1 MIGCSVDFGTIVSHA
16 SAPSIIS
23 SAGVFHFKCTPNF
36 SANLSFSFV
45 LWSTRSSLSAV
56 SSPYLFLPQFPL
68 STVSR
73 LFRILGKRWHG
84 TLSDLTMGDL
94 ITPSY
99 NTCCLDFFRI
109 LGKRWH
115 GTISNLTMGDLITPE
130 RLALLV
136 SVGTLVV
143 VTIASVLT
151 ILFFTRWTYYWS
163 LFCAEIMSETFSP
176 QSFMTYIFI
185 RNAWRRREV
194 EEFTVEVTHMWKVHT
209 QIKIQ
214 KGQILTYEN

>member
-1 MIGCSVDFGTIVSHA
+1 MSSISNVLPTFRPIYHFLLCCEVQE
-16 SAPSIIS
+16 APYQQWAVLI
-23 SAGVFHFKCTPNF
+23 F
-36 SANLSFSFV
+36 SCHS
-45 LWSTRSSLSAV
+45 
-56 SSPYLFLPQFPL
+56 FPL
-68 STVSR
+68 STVSG
-73 LFRILGKRWHG
+73 LWV
-84 TLSDLTMGDL
+84 TS
-94 ITPSY
+94 
-99 NTCCLDFFRI
+99 CLDFFRI

-115 GTISNLTMGDLITPE
+115 GTLSNLTMGDLITPE

-163 LFCAEIMSETFSP
+163 IFCTEIMSETFSP

>member
-1 MIGCSVDFGTIVSHA
+1 MIGCSLDFGTNVSHA

-23 SAGVFHFKCTPNF
+23 SAGVFHFKCTPKF
-36 SANLSFSFV
+36 PANLSFSFV

-73 LFRILGKRWHG
+73 LWV
-84 TLSDLTMGDL
+84 
-94 ITPSY
+94 
-99 NTCCLDFFRI
+99 TCCLDFFRI

-115 GTISNLTMGDLITPE
+115 GTLSDLTMGDLITPE

-163 LFCAEIMSETFSP
+163 LFCTEIMSETFSP

-194 EEFTVEVTHMWKVHT
+194 EEFTVEVTHMWEVHT

>member
-1 MIGCSVDFGTIVSHA
+1 MYTVLQCGIWFSGRPMIGCSLDFGTNVSHA

-36 SANLSFSFV
+36 PANLSFSFV

-56 SSPYLFLPQFPL
+56 SSPYLLLPQFSPL
-68 STVSR
+68 YSFRAVSDF
-73 LFRILGKRWHG
+73 LLIVKPWTFSESFVKPLIWDPFRV
-84 TLSDLTMGDL
+84 
-94 ITPSY
+94 SY
-99 NTCCLDFFRI
+99 L
-109 LGKRWH
+109 
-115 GTISNLTMGDLITPE
+115 SNLTMGDLITPE

-163 LFCAEIMSETFSP
+163 LFCTEIMSETFSP
-176 QSFMTYIFI
+176 QSFMTDIFI

-194 EEFTVEVTHMWKVHT
+194 EEFTVEVTHM
-209 QIKIQ
+209 
-214 KGQILTYEN
+214 

>member
-1 MIGCSVDFGTIVSHA
+1 MIGCSVDFGTNVSHA

-36 SANLSFSFV
+36 PANLSFSFV

-73 LFRILGKRWHG
+73 LWVACWLDFFRILGKRWHG
-84 TLSDLTMGDL
+84 TLSD
-94 ITPSY
+94 
-99 NTCCLDFFRI
+99 
-109 LGKRWH
+109 
-115 GTISNLTMGDLITPE
+115 LTMGDLITPE

-163 LFCAEIMSETFSP
+163 LFCTEIMSETFSP
-176 QSFMTYIFI
+176 QSFMTDIFI

-194 EEFTVEVTHMWKVHT
+194 QEFTVEVTHMWKVHT
-209 QIKIQ
+209 QIKI
-214 KGQILTYEN
+214 